1 MSQKYV
7 IVHFIEVSNVPE
19 EFHYSEWPLHV
30 TLLANFKLSESLEEL
45 VHALRVYSSRTKPFE
60 ITSNGEALFGP
71 QLNVA
76 VSLIQPSNS
85 IVQMHM
91 DLITLSAAVGA
102 EYDEPKF
109 MREHFRPHVTIQ
121 SNARLSDKQKI
132 SVSSFTLVDMYPN
145 NDIERRKIVKTFKL

>member
-1 MSQKYV
+1 
-7 IVHFIEVSNVPE
+7 
-19 EFHYSEWPLHV
+19 
-30 TLLANFKLSESLEEL
+30 
-45 VHALRVYSSRTKPFE
+45 
-60 ITSNGEALFGP
+60 
-71 QLNVA
+71 
-76 VSLIQPSNS
+76 
-85 IVQMHM
+85 M
-91 DLITLSAAVGA
+91 DLITPSAAVGA